1 MKASSLLH
9 CAFRSPDPVRLGK
22 FYAEIFECGFYVHPV
37 LSGLGIVM
45 LKLTNPEALYRGLL
59 EFWPADL
66 HWNGEK
72 ARFERRPVPFAC
84 VQNHIAVRVDQTR
97 EEIFAALEGRVG
109 NVRYEARGPGFQIVC
124 LDDPDGNFVEI
135 FPDIDTVPLPPE
147 AYCSVGELEN
157 VMAGLT
163 RYAEAEA
170 VTDGASG
177 LKVYP
182 LVYHPLARSL
192 ALPRKRISQRG
203 G

>member
-22 FYAEIFECGFYVHPV
+22 FYAGIFECGFYIHPV

-45 LKLTNPEALYRGLL
+45 VKLARPEVVYRGLL

-66 HWNGEK
+66 YWNGERQ
-72 ARFERRPVPFAC
+72 RFERRPAEYAP
-84 VQNHIAVRVDQTR
+84 VQNHIAVRVDEDR
-97 EEIFAALEGRVG
+97 ETIFAALEGRVA

-124 LDDPDGNFVEI
+124 FDDPDGNFVEV
-135 FPDIDTVPLPPE
+135 FPNLETVPMPPE
-147 AYCSVGELEN
+147 AFCSANELDD
-157 VMAGLT
+157 VMADLS

-170 VTDGASG
+170 VADNETG
-177 LKVYP
+177 LTVYP

-192 ALPRKRISQRG
+192 ALPRKRISRSE
-203 G
+203 

>member
-9 CAFRSPDPVRLGK
+9 CAFRSADPVRLGK

-45 LKLTNPEALYRGLL
+45 LKLANPEALYRGLL

-72 ARFERRPVPFAC
+72 ARFERKPAAFTP

-97 EEIFAALEGRVG
+97 EEIFAALEGRV
-109 NVRYEARGPGFQIVC
+109 NNARYEARGPGFQIVC
-124 LDDPDGNFVEI
+124 FDDPDGNFVEV
-135 FPDIDTVPLPPE
+135 FPNIDTVPLPPE
-147 AYCSVGELEN
+147 AYCTIEELDG
-157 VMAGLT
+157 VMAELA
-163 RYAEAEA
+163 RYAEAE
-170 VTDGASG
+170 VEVDEASG
-177 LKVYP
+177 TKVYP

-192 ALPRKRISQRG
+192 ALPRRKLKEQG
-203 G
+203 